1 MYIKHNYDAHFCYY
15 LNGPI
20 NQYGITETQL
30 SMTAKLQGRIVFV
43 VGELLKKLF

>member
-30 SMTAKLQGRIVFV
+30 SITAKLHCVNKI
-43 VGELLKKLF
+43 EICKKA